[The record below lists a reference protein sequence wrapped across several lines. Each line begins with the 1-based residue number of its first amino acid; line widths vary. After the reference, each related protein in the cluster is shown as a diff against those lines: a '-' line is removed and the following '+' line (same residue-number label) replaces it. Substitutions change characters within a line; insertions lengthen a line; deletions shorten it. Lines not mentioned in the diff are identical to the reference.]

1 MPRRNVPQTA
11 VSVEKLGLF
20 TALISVVVQAV
31 GSHVKTCMKAM
42 MMMMMMMMI
51 IMMMMMIMMMMTMMM
66 KSRSQEKGSAS

>member
-51 IMMMMMIMMMMTMMM
+51 MIMMMMTMMM

>member
-20 TALISVVVQAV
+20 TALISVVVQTV

-42 MMMMMMMMI
+42 MMMMMM
-51 IMMMMMIMMMMTMMM
+51 
-66 KSRSQEKGSAS
+66 KSRSQEKGSASQNIIREE